1 MTLSEIEEKI
11 KLGTLIKHKNKVY
24 TKEEWGLI
32 EHAKHQEEQFD
43 LLQLTKKIQLYY
55 GALCQ
60 EWHSKLTVNSGN
72 ILQMRTILSQALTEM
87 LLKVQRLS

>member
-1 MTLSEIEEKI
+1 MTLFEINEKI
-11 KLGTLIKHKNKVY
+11 KLGVLIKHKNKVY

-32 EHAKHQEEQFD
+32 EHAKLEEARYD

-55 GALCQ
+55 GALHQ
-60 EWHSKLTVNSGN
+60 EWCSKLTVNSGN

>member
-1 MTLSEIEEKI
+1 MTLSEINEKI
-11 KLGTLIKHKNKVY
+11 KLGTLIKYKNKVY
-24 TKEEWGLI
+24 SKEEWGLI
-32 EHAKHQEEQFD
+32 QHAKSEEEKFD

-55 GALCQ
+55 GALYQ
-60 EWHSKLTVNSGN
+60 EWYSKLTVNSGN